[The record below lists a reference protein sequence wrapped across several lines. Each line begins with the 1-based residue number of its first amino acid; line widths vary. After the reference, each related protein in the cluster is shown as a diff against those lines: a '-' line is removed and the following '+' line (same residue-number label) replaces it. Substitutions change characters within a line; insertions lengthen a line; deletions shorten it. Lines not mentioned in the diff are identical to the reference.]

1 MADRPPPDPPAP
13 ARRPDGVS
21 DELVEAVGKV
31 SEALEYVERA
41 RGHLF
46 SFHQLMGH
54 ADLVF
59 GEAADQ
65 LDDAG
70 RPDDAERLRA
80 EVVVRNVLDGRW
92 TFQIVEEFDDLY
104 YRDVRDELRR
114 LEREH
119 MGGRPHVFESEMKE
133 RRRSRARPGHEAR
146 PATSHDDRV
155 ETQADGA
162 EHHPEG

>member
-1 MADRPPPDPPAP
+1 MTRSGADDPPAP
-13 ARRPDGVS
+13 RRRPDGAS

-31 SEALEYVERA
+31 SEAFEYVERA

-65 LDDAG
+65 LAIAG
-70 RPDDAERLRA
+70 EADDAERLRA
-80 EVVVRNVLDGRW
+80 EVVGRNVIDGRW
-92 TFQIVEEFDDLY
+92 TFQIVEEFDELY

-114 LEREH
+114 LEQDH
-119 MGGRPHVFESEMKE
+119 MGGRSHVYESEMKE
-133 RRRSRARPGHEAR
+133 DRRSRGRDGHEAR
-146 PATSHDDRV
+146 PPGAHDDRV
-155 ETQADGA
+155 ETQEDAGTS
-162 EHHPEG
+162 